1 MGKVELGAYVGERRK
16 KQGLRQSDLADALG
30 YTNQAISK
38 FESGASSISILLLPD
53 LANLLGLSL
62 DDLVARNPNPAA
74 FPPKNPKA
82 DPLKQQNN
90 LSFLRQKEN
99 LSQKEFADILDVSPR
114 SVLNYENGDT
124 VLSFASLERL
134 LDHFDL
140 KASDFFNTDLK
151 LKAAPVAAVESAP
164 SANPRDDAHSNAY
177 GSSRGDAE
185 RSHKRPPAFFLG
197 QRNLHRGRD
206 FCPSRHSFGSDI
218 AFMGS

>member
-1 MGKVELGAYVGERRK
+1 LGS
-16 KQGLRQSDLADALG
+16 QQ
-30 YTNQAISK
+30 
-38 FESGASSISILLLPD
+38 
-53 LANLLGLSL
+53 
-62 DDLVARNPNPAA
+62 
-74 FPPKNPKA
+74 NPKA

-164 SANPRDDAHSNAY
+164 SANVPVTTPTPTPTVPVEAMPSAPI
-177 GSSRGDAE
+177 SA
-185 RSHKRPPAFFLG
+185 PPAFFLG
-197 QRNLHRGRD
+197 QKNLHRGWD
-206 FCPSRHSFGSDI
+206 FCPSWHSFGSDI